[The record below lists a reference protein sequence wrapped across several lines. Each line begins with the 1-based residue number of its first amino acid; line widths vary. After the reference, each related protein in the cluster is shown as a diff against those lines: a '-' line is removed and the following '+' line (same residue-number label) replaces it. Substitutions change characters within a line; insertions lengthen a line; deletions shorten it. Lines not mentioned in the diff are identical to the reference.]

1 MLTHLYGLGILV
13 VGCGSLVAFIL
24 YLEWIMT
31 HADIKLK
38 NLKTMN
44 EKKYTEA
51 DLVSFGNFLLSEE
64 RTASIEDEKMRNVVG
79 DWDIANWNNTKEWS
93 NAADRTYKNR

>member
-38 NLKTMN
+38 NLKTMK

-64 RTASIEDEKMRNVVG
+64 RNASIEDEKMRNVVG
-79 DWDIANWNNTKEWS
+79 DWDIANWDKSKEWH